1 MRGGWLFDFGAWLSL
16 GINRFIL
23 LGDYEPLCVRI
34 GRSILYRTGAHRLPL
49 PKWFRNHCIDEWAG
63 L

>member
-1 MRGGWLFDFGAWLSL
+1 MRLWLFDFVAWISL
-16 GINRFIL
+16 GINRLIL

-34 GRSILYRTGAHRLPL
+34 GRSIVYRTGAHRVPM
-49 PKWFRNHCIDEWAG
+49 PKSFRRHCIDEWAG